1 MVFLEAIRGCCCQY
15 YGLKH
20 RLTSSDS
27 GIFPIFADSH
37 AIIVGLKA
45 KNPIKRSQQVQSP
58 EPVRGVPVS
67 IGIFFPQA
75 ANLRISEGSG
85 GEVVMT
91 CGLLC
96 EEYTVFSACSCEIV
110 VVCQMTVQNSCVR
123 IPKFPGDRRRQ
134 TLPRRDLLIGHSD
147 HRAESPDFSSFPRT
161 SPNKSPD
168 RRVFCGL

>member
-1 MVFLEAIRGCCCQY
+1 MVVLAAIRGCCCLY

-58 EPVRGVPVS
+58 GPVRGVPVS

-75 ANLRISEGSG
+75 ANLRIFEGSG

-110 VVCQMTVQNSCVR
+110 VVCQMTVQNSDC
-123 IPKFPGDRRRQ
+123 
-134 TLPRRDLLIGHSD
+134 
-147 HRAESPDFSSFPRT
+147 
-161 SPNKSPD
+161 PNSKVS
-168 RRVFCGL
+168 R